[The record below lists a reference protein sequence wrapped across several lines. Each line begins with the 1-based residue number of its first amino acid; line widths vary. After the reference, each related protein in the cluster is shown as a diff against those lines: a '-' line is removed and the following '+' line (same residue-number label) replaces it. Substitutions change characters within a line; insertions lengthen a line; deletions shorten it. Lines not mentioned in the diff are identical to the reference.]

1 MATLNR
7 DLPIPL
13 YHQLKTLILQEI
25 EAGRWQPDQQ
35 LPTEEQLS
43 ARFRVSKITV
53 RQALRELANLG
64 WVRREQ
70 GRGTFVQKPALEE
83 GPRKLTGFTAE
94 MRDHGLNATSQVLDK
109 GVIPA
114 PADVAAK
121 LRIAPN
127 DHVFCL
133 RRLRLA
139 DGMPLGV
146 QTAYLPFEM
155 LPGIDEVPFTNVS
168 LYGLLE
174 SRYDLHPV
182 SAKETLIAVVVG
194 RAKTRTCCGYRRVRR
209 RSQPSASLFSRTDS
223 RSSTRNRSCAAI
235 ATRLF
240 WISPNSPELSTFLAA
255 TR

>member
-25 EAGRWQPDQQ
+25 EAGHWKPDQQ

-64 WVRREQ
+64 MVRREQ
-70 GRGTFVQKPALEE
+70 GRGTFVQKPALQE
-83 GPRKLTGFTAE
+83 GPRKLTSFTDE
-94 MRDHGLNATSQVLDK
+94 MRQHGLVATSQVLDK
-109 GVIPA
+109 GIIPA
-114 PADVAAK
+114 PADVAAR
-121 LRIAPN
+121 LGIPSDER
-127 DHVFCL
+127 VFCL

-139 DGMPLGV
+139 DGTPVGV
-146 QTAYLPFEM
+146 QTVYLPLAM
-155 LPGIDEVPFTNVS
+155 VPGIDEVNFTDLS

-182 SAKETLIAVVVG
+182 SATETLIAVVVNG
-194 RAKTRTCCGYRRVRR
+194 DDATLLRV
-209 RSQPSASLFSRTDS
+209 PPG
-223 RSSTRNRSCAAI
+223 
-235 ATRLF
+235 
-240 WISPNSPELSTFLAA
+240 SPALAA
-255 TR
+255 ERTTYLPQGQRLEYAQSIMRGDRYKVVLDLTKIP

>member
-25 EAGRWQPDQQ
+25 ETGRWKPDEQ

-70 GRGTFVQKPALEE
+70 GRGTFVQRLPLEE
-83 GPRKLTGFTAE
+83 GPRKLTSFSGE
-94 MRDHGLNATSQVLDK
+94 MRDHGFVASSQVLSK
-109 GVIPA
+109 AIIAA

-121 LRIAPN
+121 LRLAAAAP
-127 DHVFCL
+127 VFCL

-139 DGMPLGV
+139 DGVPMGI
-146 QTAYLPFEM
+146 QTAYLPMEM
-155 LPGIDEVPFTNVS
+155 VPGIDAISFDGNS
-168 LYGLLE
+168 LYEVLRT
-174 SRYDLHPV
+174 RYNLQPV
-182 SAKETLIAVVVG
+182 TAKETFIAVAVNSEQAGLLRVPTGSPALAAERETFLREGLPLEYTHSIMRGDHYRVVLDL
-194 RAKTRTCCGYRRVRR
+194 V
-209 RSQPSASLFSRTDS
+209 SQP
-223 RSSTRNRSCAAI
+223 
-235 ATRLF
+235 
-240 WISPNSPELSTFLAA
+240 
-255 TR
+255 

>member
-25 EAGRWQPDQQ
+25 ESGQWQPDQQ

-43 ARFRVSKITV
+43 ARFHVSKITV

-64 WVRREQ
+64 RVRREQ
-70 GRGTFVQKPALEE
+70 GRGTFVQKPSLEE

-94 MRDHGLNATSQVLDK
+94 MRDHGLVATSQVLDK
-109 GVIPA
+109 GIIPA
-114 PADVAAK
+114 PSDVAAK
-121 LRIAPN
+121 LAIGPN
-127 DHVFCL
+127 EPVFCL

-139 DGMPLGV
+139 DGTPVGV
-146 QTAYLPFEM
+146 QTAYLPM
-155 LPGIDEVPFTNVS
+155 AMVPGIDQVNFTDRS

-182 SAKETLIAVVVG
+182 GATETLIAVVVNG
-194 RAKTRTCCGYRRVRR
+194 DDANLLRV
-209 RSQPSASLFSRTDS
+209 PPG
-223 RSSTRNRSCAAI
+223 
-235 ATRLF
+235 
-240 WISPNSPELSTFLAA
+240 SPALAA
-255 TR
+255 ERTTYLPHGQRLEYAQSIMRGDRYKVVLDLTKLP

>member
-1 MATLNR
+1 MATLDR

-25 EAGRWQPDQQ
+25 EAGRWKPDQQ

-43 ARFRVSKITV
+43 ARFHVSKITV

-83 GPRKLTGFTAE
+83 GPRKLTSFTAE
-94 MRDHGLNATSQVLDK
+94 MREHGLVATSQVLDK
-109 GVIPA
+109 GVVAA
-114 PADVAAK
+114 PNDVAAK
-121 LRIAPN
+121 LAIATSDP
-127 DHVFCL
+127 VFRW

-139 DGMPLGV
+139 DGTPLGV
-146 QTAYLPFEM
+146 QTAYLPLAM
-155 LPGIDEVPFTNVS
+155 VPGIEEVEFTDLS

-174 SRYDLHPV
+174 SQYDLHP
-182 SAKETLIAVVVG
+182 SAAKETLVAVIVNG
-194 RAKTRTCCGYRRVRR
+194 E
-209 RSQPSASLFSRTDS
+209 QASLLRVPTGSPAL
-223 RSSTRNRSCAAI
+223 AAERI
-235 ATRLF
+235 
-240 WISPNSPELSTFLAA
+240 TFLTQGQPLEYAQSIMRGDRYKVVLDLTKFPE

>member
-127 DHVFCL
+127 DRVFCL

-155 LPGIDEVPFTNVS
+155 LPGIDEVPFTDVS

-182 SAKETLIAVVVG
+182 SAKETLIAVVVAG
-194 RAKTRTCCGYRRVRR
+194 EDANLLRVPPG
-209 RSQPSASLFSRTDS
+209 SPAL
-223 RSSTRNRSCAAI
+223 AAERI
-235 ATRLF
+235 
-240 WISPNSPELSTFLAA
+240 TFLAQGQPLEYA
-255 TR
+255 QSIMRGDRYKVVLDLTKLP

>member
-43 ARFRVSKITV
+43 AQFHVSKITV

-83 GPRKLTGFTAE
+83 GPRKLTSFTAE
-94 MRDHGLNATSQVLDK
+94 MHEHGLAASSQVLATNVLD
-109 GVIPA
+109 A
-114 PADVAAK
+114 PPDVAAK
-121 LRIAPN
+121 LGIRTT
-127 DHVFCL
+127 DRVFRL
-133 RRLRLA
+133 HRLRLA
-139 DGMPLGV
+139 DGVPLGV
-146 QTAYLPFEM
+146 QTAYLPLAM
-155 LPGIDEVPFTNVS
+155 VPGIAHVEFTDLS

-174 SRYDLHPV
+174 SRYDLHPAG
-182 SAKETLIAVVVG
+182 AKETLVAVVVTG
-194 RAKTRTCCGYRRVRR
+194 DDANLLRVAPG
-209 RSQPSASLFSRTDS
+209 SPAL
-223 RSSTRNRSCAAI
+223 AAERI
-235 ATRLF
+235 
-240 WISPNSPELSTFLAA
+240 TFLADGRPLEYA
-255 TR
+255 QSLMRGDRYKVVLDLTKLS

>member
-25 EAGRWQPDQQ
+25 ETGRWQPDQQ

-127 DHVFCL
+127 DRVFCL

-155 LPGIDEVPFTNVS
+155 LPGIDEVPFTDVS

-174 SRYDLHPV
+174 ERYDLHPV
-182 SAKETLIAVVVG
+182 SAKETLIAVVVAG
-194 RAKTRTCCGYRRVRR
+194 EDANLLRVPPG
-209 RSQPSASLFSRTDS
+209 SPAL
-223 RSSTRNRSCAAI
+223 AAERI
-235 ATRLF
+235 
-240 WISPNSPELSTFLAA
+240 TFLSQGQPLEYAQSIMRGDRYKVVLDL
-255 TR
+255 TKQP